1 MGWERPVSDGED
13 AVLSGQ
19 PKKRLLPPMNEE
31 RVSTGIPGLDD
42 VLCGGFDP
50 ERLYLVEGEPGT
62 GRPRLRCTFCL
73 KAPTTERKAC
83 MSLSRKANGSFVL

>member
-1 MGWERPVSDGED
+1 MARMLS
-13 AVLSGQ
+13 LSGQ
-19 PKKRLLPPMNEE
+19 PKKRLLLPMNEE

-42 VLCGGFDP
+42 VLCGGFDA

-62 GRPRLRCTFCL
+62 G
-73 KAPTTERKAC
+73 KTTERKAC